1 MVISKVHGRFTKWNG
16 TVVIDDGDV
25 SKSSVDVTIDAS
37 SVETHEAKRDA
48 HLRSP
53 DFFDVEKFPTL
64 AFKSKR
70 VTESGGGLA
79 VRGDLTIHGVT
90 KEVLLEVESLGR
102 TKDPWGGERAG
113 FSAKTSIDRKEFGLG
128 WNQVLEAGGVL
139 VGEKIEITLEI
150 EAVKV
155 KEEVKKSA

>member
-16 TVVIDDGDV
+16 TIVLDDKDA
-25 SKSSVDVTIDAS
+25 SKSTVDVTIDATS
-37 SVETHEAKRDA
+37 IETHEPKRDA

-64 AFKSKR
+64 SFKSKK
-70 VTESGGGLA
+70 VTESAGGLA
-79 VRGDLTIHGVT
+79 VRGDLTLHGVT
-90 KEVLLEVESLGR
+90 KEVLLEVESLGQ

-113 FSAKTSIDRKEFGLG
+113 FSAKTSVDRKDFGLG

-150 EAVKV
+150 EAVK
-155 KEEVKKSA
+155 EVSQLEKTG

>member
-1 MVISKVHGRFTKWNG
+1 MVISKVHGRFGKWSG
-16 TVVIDDGDV
+16 VIVLDDSNP
-25 SKSSVDVTIDAS
+25 SKSTVDVTIDATS
-37 SVETHEAKRDA
+37 IETHEPKRDA

-64 AFKSKR
+64 SFKSKK

-79 VRGDLTIHGVT
+79 VRGDLTLHGVT

-113 FSAKTSIDRKEFGLG
+113 FSAKTSVDRKDFGLG

-150 EAVKV
+150 EAVK
-155 KEEVKKSA
+155 EVSQLEKTG

>member
-16 TVVIDDGDV
+16 TVVLDDSDL
-25 SKSSVDVTIDAS
+25 SKSSVEVSIDAAS
-37 SVETHEAKRDA
+37 IETHEAKRDA

-64 AFKSKR
+64 VFKSKK

-79 VRGDLTIHGVT
+79 VRGDLTLHGVT

-113 FSAKTSIDRKEFGLG
+113 FSAKASIDRKEFGLG

-155 KEEVKKSA
+155 KEDVKKSA